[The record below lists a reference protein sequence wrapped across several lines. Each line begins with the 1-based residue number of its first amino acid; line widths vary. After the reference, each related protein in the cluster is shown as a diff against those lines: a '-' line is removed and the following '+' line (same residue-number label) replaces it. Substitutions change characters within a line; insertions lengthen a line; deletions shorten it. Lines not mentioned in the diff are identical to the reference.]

1 MKVIKKLKSDK
12 VSLHFMVLI
21 PAILA
26 FIFYYIP
33 MGGILI
39 AFQDYKPGLGIWDSE
54 WVWLDNFR
62 YLFGMNEFRAALKNT
77 LFIAVAKVILNLIVP
92 IAFALLLNEVRNK
105 FFKRTVQTL
114 TFIPYFLS
122 WVVLSGILLD
132 FLSTDGGFINSVI
145 TGLGGKQIFF
155 LGDKTIF
162 PYTLIV
168 SDIWKNLGYKTVVY
182 LAAITSVDPNLYEAA
197 AIDGA
202 RRMKQTWHVTL
213 PSIAPFIALMTILSL
228 GDVLNAGFDQVF
240 NLYNAAVYETGD
252 IIDTLVYRLG
262 MINRQYSLSTAVGL
276 FKSAISMVL
285 ILISYKL
292 ADKYAG
298 YRVF

>member
-1 MKVIKKLKSDK
+1 MKLLKKLNSDK
-12 VSLHFMVLI
+12 VSLHIMVLI
-21 PAILA
+21 PAIIA

-33 MGGILI
+33 MGGIILS
-39 AFQDYKPGLGIWDSE
+39 FQNYKPGLGIFGSE
-54 WVWLDNFR
+54 WVGLDNFK
-62 YLFGMNEFRAALKNT
+62 YLFAMDEFKAALRNT
-77 LFIAVAKVILNLIVP
+77 LFIAIFKIALNLVIP
-92 IAFALLLNEVRNK
+92 IILALLMNELRAK

-122 WVVLSGILLD
+122 WVVLSGILID
-132 FLSTDGGFINSVI
+132 FLSTDGGLINQII
-145 TGLGGKQIFF
+145 TSLGGEQVFF

-162 PYTLIV
+162 PYTLVITDV
-168 SDIWKNLGYKTVVY
+168 WKNLGYKTVVY
-182 LAAITSVDPNLYEAA
+182 LAAITSVDLTLYEAA
-197 AIDGA
+197 SIDGA
-202 RRMKQTWHVTL
+202 GRLRQTWHVTL
-213 PSIAPFIALMTILSL
+213 PAIAPFIALMTILSM

-262 MINRQYSLSTAVGL
+262 MVNRQYSLSTAVGL
-276 FKSAISMVL
+276 FKSVISMIL
-285 ILISYKL
+285 ILTSYKL